1 MYKKS
6 FDNIFGNP
14 FENMLFIVPRELL
27 HFEKGEGTLQRC
39 IDRFIQ
45 IIVQQEGKDQRK
57 LKVYCSRI
65 EPEEEK
71 LFNEVLFD
79 MLFDS
84 EYTTKKGLY
93 LMLEEFV
100 KLTDMTAEKVTKILT
115 GLTMINIGIS
125 DGGNTVNLFTGVETG
140 PCYNTKTGEYD
151 GEEFY
156 CALDINEGFL
166 KACLEV
172 KVEMDGQETY

>member
-1 MYKKS
+1 MCKKS
-6 FDNIFGNP
+6 FGDIFGYT
-14 FENMLFIVPRELL
+14 FRNMLFIVPRELL

-39 IDRFIQ
+39 IDKFIQ
-45 IIVQQEGKDQRK
+45 MIVQQQGKDQRK
-57 LKVYCSRI
+57 LKLCCTRI

-84 EYTTKKGLY
+84 EYATKKGLY
-93 LMLEEFV
+93 LMLEEFA
-100 KLTDMTAEKVTKILT
+100 KSIDMTSEKITKILT
-115 GLTMINIGIS
+115 GLTMINIGI
-125 DGGNTVNLFTGVETG
+125 GGGSNTVNLFTGVETG

-156 CALDINEGFL
+156 SALDINEGFL

-172 KVEMDGQETY
+172 KAEMDGQETY